1 MYKGGVEKPTTQW
14 VKHGRNMAEL
24 RHLARITTRS
34 VKTFGNHAKA
44 AQWLIRPTKVLDG
57 KAPVELLD
65 SPAGA
70 AKVEDLLIRIDHGIA
85 T

>member
-1 MYKGGVEKPTTQW
+1 
-14 VKHGRNMAEL
+14 MAEL
-24 RHLARITTRS
+24 IHLARINAKS
-34 VKTFGNHAKA
+34 VETFGNQAKA
-44 AQWLIRPTKVLDG
+44 AQWLIRPTKALDG

-65 SPAGA
+65 SADGA